1 MPDSQTGDT
10 AVDPIET
17 LALVMGVAWASGI
30 NLYAAVLML
39 GLMNATGNVVLP
51 EDLQVLSHPAVLAA
65 AAIMYCVE
73 FFADKAPGVDSAW
86 DAVHTFIRI
95 PAGAVLA
102 AAAVGEVD
110 PGVQLA
116 AFLVGGSL
124 AATSHVTKAGGRVLI
139 NTSPEPVSNWLASLG
154 EDALV
159 LTGLWT
165 ALAHPWVFLALLI
178 VFIVLVAWLLPRI
191 WRAIRLIAAR
201 VRAWFA
207 PRAHSPA
214 DASRTSQS
222 GTPT

>member
-1 MPDSQTGDT
+1 MPGSQTGDA
-10 AVDPIET
+10 AVDPLET

-110 PGVQLA
+110 PGVQFA

-139 NTSPEPVSNWLASLG
+139 NTSPEPISNWLASLG

-201 VRAWFA
+201 VRTWFG